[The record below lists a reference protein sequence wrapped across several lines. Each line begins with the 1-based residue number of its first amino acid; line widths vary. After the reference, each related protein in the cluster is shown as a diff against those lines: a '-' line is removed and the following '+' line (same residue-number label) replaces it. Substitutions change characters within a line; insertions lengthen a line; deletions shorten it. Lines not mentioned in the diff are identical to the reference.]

1 MVRVIA
7 EDGEQ
12 VGIMAVSEALKLAR
26 ERGLDLVE
34 VAPQARPPVC
44 RVMDYGRYRYEQA
57 KRLRK
62 AKQKAHQVHLKEIK
76 MRPKIGEHDLQTKI
90 EHAREFLAKRDKV
103 KFTVRF
109 RGREIVHIQFGEEL
123 LRKVVVELQDVASVE
138 VPIRREGYVLT
149 MVLSARAT
157 G

>member
-1 MVRVIA
+1 MVRLIG
-7 EDGEQ
+7 ENGEQ
-12 VGIMAVSEALKLAR
+12 VGIMAISEALKLAR

-34 VAPQARPPVC
+34 VAPQGRPPVC
-44 RVMDYGRYRYEQA
+44 RIMDYGRYRYEQS

-76 MRPKIGEHDLQTKI
+76 MRPKIGDNDFTVKLN
-90 EHAREFLAKRDKV
+90 HARAFLEKRDKV

-109 RGREIVHIQFGEEL
+109 RGREIVHIEFGEEL
-123 LRKVVVELQDVASVE
+123 LRRVSAGLQDVAVVE

-149 MVLSARAT
+149 MVVAAKGSN
-157 G
+157 